1 MSLHYFRVT
10 LHCEINGTEP
20 MKIEA
25 LHDFHEEEFTKE
37 WAKKF
42 TPTPERLRLFET
54 IIKHLPK
61 PKESFISILELGIG
75 PGFLA
80 EYLLQNLTEVKYEGL
95 DYSSSMLAIAAQRTS
110 EYKEHIHFTQPDLI
124 KEEWTEKIKVEP
136 EVVVSTWTLH
146 DLFTKENILEVY
158 KGVYKILHK
167 GGVFLNG
174 DFIKPESSTY
184 EYEGGRIKPSEHI
197 QLLQEIGFTTA
208 ICIEKFDTNVE
219 NPTTA
224 NNYAC
229 FKAIK

>member
-1 MSLHYFRVT
+1 
-10 LHCEINGTEP
+10 

-25 LHDFHEEEFTKE
+25 LHDFHKEDFSKE

-54 IIKHLPK
+54 IVKHFPK
-61 PKESFISILELGIG
+61 PKKSALPILELGIG

-80 EYLLQNLTEVKYEGL
+80 AYVLQYVKVVRYEGL

-110 EYKEHIHFTQPDLI
+110 KYKENIRFTQADLI
-124 KEEWTEKIKVEP
+124 NEEWADKIKGKP
-136 EVVVSTWTLH
+136 EVVVSTWALH
-146 DLFTKENILEVY
+146 DLFSKENILEVY
-158 KGVYKILHK
+158 KGVYNILSE

-174 DFIKPESSTY
+174 DFIKPESSTHD
-184 EYEGGRIKPSEHI
+184 YEGGRIKPSEHL
-197 QLLQEIGFTTA
+197 QLLQEAGFTAA
-208 ICIEKFDTNVE
+208 ICLEKFDTDVV

-229 FKAIK
+229 FKATK